1 MPRRFLPHPA
11 VTHSTRTVPDRI
23 SIDPAIRFGKPCVR
37 GTRLTVAEIVGFL
50 ATGAGEAEC
59 QKAFPQL
66 QREDLLACL
75 AYAAM
80 LAEEPRD
87 PAA

>member
-1 MPRRFLPHPA
+1 MPRLHLPSPA
-11 VTHSTRTVPDRI
+11 VTPSTPTVPDRI
-23 SIDPAIRFGKPCVR
+23 SIDPSIRFGKPCVR
-37 GTRLTVAEIVGFL
+37 GTRLTVAEVVGFL

-59 QKAFPQL
+59 RKAFPQL
-66 QREDLLACL
+66 EREDLLACL

-80 LAEEPRD
+80 LAEQPRD

>member
-1 MPRRFLPHPA
+1 MSRRSFPRFHVPHSP
-11 VTHSTRTVPDRI
+11 RTLPDRI
-23 SIDPAIRFGKPCVR
+23 SIDPAVRFGKPCVR
-37 GTRLTVAEIVGFL
+37 GTRLTVAEVVGFL

-75 AYAAM
+75 SYAAM